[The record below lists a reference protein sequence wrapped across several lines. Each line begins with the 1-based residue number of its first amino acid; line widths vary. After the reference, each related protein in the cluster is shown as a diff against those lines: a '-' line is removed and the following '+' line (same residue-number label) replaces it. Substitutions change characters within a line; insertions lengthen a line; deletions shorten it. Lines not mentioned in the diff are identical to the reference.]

1 MGDAGVSPVHILLA
15 ISLIANA
22 AFGYAYLG
30 QRDTAV
36 EAKTD
41 GKHVAAAAQECSQGT
56 EQLQQQGKQ
65 READA
70 APKRAA
76 AAKKADDHN
85 RTADR
90 ILTTPP
96 AVPGNAC
103 ASAQSDLDVWWAG
116 KVKP

>member
-1 MGDAGVSPVHILLA
+1 MNPVHIILA

-22 AFGYAYLG
+22 FLGYAYLG

-41 GKHVAAAAQECSQGT
+41 VKHVAAAAQECSQGT

-65 READA
+65 READS

-76 AAKKADDHN
+76 AAKKADEHN

-90 ILTTPP
+90 ILTASP
-96 AVPGNAC
+96 AVPGDAC
-103 ASAQSDLDVWWAG
+103 ASAQADLDVWWKG

>member
-1 MGDAGVSPVHILLA
+1 MSPVHILLA

-41 GKHVAAAAQECSQGT
+41 VKHVAAAAQECSQGT

-85 RTADR
+85 RAADR

-96 AVPGNAC
+96 AVPGDAC
-103 ASAQSDLDVWWAG
+103 ASAQTDLDVWWTGRA
-116 KVKP
+116 KP

>member
-1 MGDAGVSPVHILLA
+1 MKALA
-15 ISLIANA
+15 IALVLSLLGNA
-22 AFGYAYLG
+22 WLGHSYLG

-41 GKHVAAAAQECSQGT
+41 VKHIAGAAQECSQGT

-76 AAKKADDHN
+76 AAAKADEHN

-96 AVPGNAC
+96 AVPGDAC
-103 ASAQSDLDVWWAG
+103 ASAQAELDSWWAG
-116 KVKP
+116 REKP

>member
-1 MGDAGVSPVHILLA
+1 MKALA
-15 ISLIANA
+15 IALFLSLMANA
-22 AFGYAYLG
+22 WLGHVYLG

-41 GKHVAAAAQECSQGT
+41 VKHVEAAAQECSKGT

-70 APKRAA
+70 APKRVA
-76 AAKKADDHN
+76 AAKKADEHN
-85 RTADR
+85 RAADR

-103 ASAQSDLDVWWAG
+103 ASAQDDLDVWWAG
-116 KVKP
+116 RAKP

>member
-1 MGDAGVSPVHILLA
+1 MNPLAIILA

-41 GKHVAAAAQECSQGT
+41 VKHVAAAAQECSKGT
-56 EQLQQQGKQ
+56 EQLQQQSKQ

-85 RTADR
+85 RAADR

-103 ASAQSDLDVWWAG
+103 ASAQADLDVWWTGRA
-116 KVKP
+116 KP

>member
-1 MGDAGVSPVHILLA
+1 MNPLAIILA

-22 AFGYAYLG
+22 FLGYAYLG

-41 GKHVAAAAQECSQGT
+41 VKHVEAVAQECSQGT
-56 EQLQQQGKQ
+56 EQLQQQGTQ

-76 AAKKADDHN
+76 AAKKADEHN
-85 RTADR
+85 RAADR

-96 AVPGNAC
+96 AVPGDSC

>member
-1 MGDAGVSPVHILLA
+1 MSATQILLA
-15 ISLIANA
+15 LSLVANMA
-22 AFGYAYLG
+22 LFWSYLG

-41 GKHVAAAAQECSQGT
+41 VKHVEAAAQECSQGT

-76 AAKKADDHN
+76 AAKKADEHN
-85 RTADR
+85 RVADR

-96 AVPGNAC
+96 AVPGDAC
-103 ASAQSDLDVWWAG
+103 ASAQADLDVWWTGRA
-116 KVKP
+116 KP

>member
-1 MGDAGVSPVHILLA
+1 MNPLAIILA

-41 GKHVAAAAQECSQGT
+41 VKHVAAAAQECSKGT
-56 EQLQQQGKQ
+56 EQLQQQSKQ

-85 RTADR
+85 RAADR

-103 ASAQSDLDVWWAG
+103 ASAQADLDVWWAG

>member
-1 MGDAGVSPVHILLA
+1 MNPLAVVLA
-15 ISLIANA
+15 ISLITNA
-22 AFGYAYLG
+22 ALGYAYLG

-41 GKHVAAAAQECSQGT
+41 VKHVEAAAQECSKGT
-56 EQLQQQGKQ
+56 EQLEKQGKQ

-76 AAKKADDHN
+76 TAAQAAEHN
-85 RTADR
+85 RAADR

-103 ASAQSDLDVWWAG
+103 ASAQAELDVWWAG
-116 KVKP
+116 KAKP

>member
-1 MGDAGVSPVHILLA
+1 MNPLAVVLA

-22 AFGYAYLG
+22 FLGYAYLG

-41 GKHVAAAAQECSQGT
+41 VKHVEAAAQECSKGT
-56 EQLQQQGKQ
+56 EQLEKQGKQ

-76 AAKKADDHN
+76 AAAKAAEHN
-85 RTADR
+85 RAADR
-90 ILTTPP
+90 ILTTPA

-103 ASAQSDLDVWWAG
+103 ASAQAELDAWWAG